1 MLYRV
6 HSACAWFELTTLVVI
21 GTNFIVIIVS
31 CKSNYH
37 DICINISISFFLVWR
52 HPIIYLHNN
61 SFMLL
66 SVSVESF
73 MSWLIIPN
81 RFSTF
86 LIIEPAVKVIFSL
99 FYLFWRVIFFLKVRV
114 QSLVFGRVR
123 TIYKIYEI
131 ETKLLLFVLYACL

>member
-99 FYLFWRVIFFLKVRV
+99 CFIYFDVLSFFSRSEFRV
-114 QSLVFGRVR
+114 
-123 TIYKIYEI
+123 
-131 ETKLLLFVLYACL
+131 